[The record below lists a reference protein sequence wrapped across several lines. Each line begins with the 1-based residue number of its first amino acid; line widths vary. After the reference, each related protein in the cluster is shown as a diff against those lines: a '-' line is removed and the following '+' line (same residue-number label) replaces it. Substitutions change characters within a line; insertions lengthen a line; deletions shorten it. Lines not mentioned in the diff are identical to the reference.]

1 MSSSDPNSDAPNPFD
16 EILKQLQAF
25 LQNLFKNSNFN
36 ALNFQEMIEQ
46 MMRQMNLSP
55 EDVEKML
62 EEMGTLPG
70 FAMSFQLSVDEEG
83 NKVIK
88 PLHPN
93 IGKAPEPTNHPDKS
107 SQIYH
112 EWVELPEDENKYEL
126 IVEIPTVD
134 EPNTLNIWLTE
145 ESIHIEFAK
154 EEGKSEDIVIPHNKR
169 FDPKKPIKHEYRHG
183 VLSISQ

>member
-46 MMRQMNLSP
+46 MMRQMNLDP

-93 IGKAPEPTNHPDKS
+93 MKKTQEPITPSEKKP
-107 SQIYH
+107 QVYH
-112 EWVELPEDENKYEL
+112 EWIELPENEKKYEL
-126 IVEIPTVD
+126 IVEIPD
-134 EPNTLNIWLTE
+134 IDDPDTLNIWLTE
-145 ESIHIEFAK
+145 ESIHIEFTK
-154 EEGKSEDIVIPHNKR
+154 EGKNEHIVISHDKR
-169 FDPKKPIKHEYRHG
+169 FDPKKPIKYEYRHG
-183 VLSISQ
+183 ILSISQ

>member
-36 ALNFQEMIEQ
+36 ALNFQEMLEQ
-46 MMRQMNLSP
+46 MMRQMNLDP
-55 EDVEKML
+55 EELEKML
-62 EEMGTLPG
+62 EQMGTLPG

-93 IGKAPEPTNHPDKS
+93 VINSSQESDKS
-107 SQIYH
+107 PEQKSQVYH
-112 EWVELPEDENKYEL
+112 EWIELPEDEKRYEL
-126 IVEIPTVD
+126 IVEILTD
-134 EPNTLNIWLTE
+134 DADNINIWLTE
-145 ESIHIEFAK
+145 ENIHIEVK
-154 EEGKSEDIVIPHNKR
+154 TEEGKNEDIVISHAGK

-183 VLSISQ
+183 ILSISQ